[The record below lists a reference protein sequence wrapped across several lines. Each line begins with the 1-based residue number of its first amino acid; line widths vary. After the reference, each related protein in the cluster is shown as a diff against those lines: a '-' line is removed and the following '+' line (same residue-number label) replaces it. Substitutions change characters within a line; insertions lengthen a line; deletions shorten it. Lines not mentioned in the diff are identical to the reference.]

1 MKIRTKLCV
10 AIVFSLVVALPVAE
24 ARAQAMTVTPTSPL
38 IAVGETQQFTA
49 RGNLTPVHVSASGA
63 HSCALLPDGTLSCWG
78 YNEFGQLGNGTTVD
92 TSTAV
97 AVAGITGATAVSAG
111 HHHTCALLGDGT
123 VRCWGANQFGQL
135 GDGTATTDTTPVPV
149 AVGGITTA
157 VAVTTGAYHACAL
170 LADGTVRCW
179 GYNEFGQLGNGATAS
194 SSTPV
199 TVAGL
204 AAPTVVTAGAYHTC
218 ALLADGAIR
227 CWGRND
233 YGQLGDGNTPD
244 SPSPVGVSGLD
255 PAAAVTAGGF
265 HTCALLPDRSVR
277 CWGQNIFGQLGDG
290 SSITFLVSA
299 EVLGLTPLYSSTIP
313 PGSHSR
319 TPVKVSGIGTATAV
333 TAGGFHTC
341 ASLSDGSTKCWG
353 ENDYGQLGDG
363 RNSNSSTPVGVTGL
377 DPSAAVSAG
386 AWHTCAL
393 LPDRS
398 VGCWGRNFAGQ
409 LGNGTV
415 SNSSTPVAVTGSGPA
430 TWASDQPAV
439 ATIDRATGLATGVGR
454 GSTTITATANG
465 ASGSTALTVA
475 NAVTLAVVR
484 EGAGTGTVSSTNCP
498 GISCGTDCSENYPSG
513 KVVTLGAA
521 ADAGSTFEGWTGG
534 GCSGTAA
541 CTVTVTSSTTIV
553 ARFGTATEPS
563 P

>member
-179 GYNEFGQLGNGATAS
+179 GYNEFGQLGNGT
-194 SSTPV
+194 
-199 TVAGL
+199 TVD
-204 AAPTVVTAGAYHTC
+204 T
-218 ALLADGAIR
+218 
-227 CWGRND
+227 
-233 YGQLGDGNTPD
+233 
-244 SPSPVGVSGLD
+244 PSPVGVSGLD

-393 LPDRS
+393 PPDRS
-398 VGCWGRNFAGQ
+398 VRCWGRNFAGQ

-541 CTVTVTSSTTIV
+541 CTVAVTSSTTIV